1 MDVPQV
7 RPSDSDLDTHASA
20 VVAAFSGASPPN
32 IPYNVLAQWT
42 NGFSD
47 DKLIGQG
54 AYGRVYLAVCHDA
67 HAPRARVAVKWYP
80 QQLAAATAASASAG
94 QQSHADAVRREINVL
109 RSFQHPHIIRLLGYS
124 MPVDRAAAQRSDT
137 MCLVYEYAARGGL
150 DKMLRD
156 DVSARLLTWQLR
168 MRIMLQMAIALN
180 FMHKRFRSPAYHR
193 DVKSGNVVI
202 TDDFTA
208 KLIDCGMSKYVPEQ
222 GADMGFSVAATMR
235 DMRFGTAQYMCPDY
249 MADGDYSA
257 RSEIF
262 SLGLV
267 IAELLTG
274 RLHIDPKEKEKLKL
288 STERVLRGTPA
299 DARAGEWPGDAV
311 KQLKDV
317 VVTCTAPD
325 IEERPTDMAAVMRLL
340 RLLLDR
346 HCPASA
352 AEANDAMIAELAT
365 AREALDCMHRKQ
377 QFQDMQRAR
386 AIQPQLQC
394 CVCMDDFAASDGC
407 ACSGEAPGHFYC
419 NECLSN
425 MVMSQVTGEGKP
437 VFLANGCVITCA
449 VCQAD
454 SLRTVFD
461 VRLCAPHLTPQA
473 YSAHLKT
480 MAEPE
485 VVREQHQ
492 WQQRMQQQEADY
504 MARLQ
509 NAQHTAAAAALD
521 PHVKHIADQLI
532 LPRCPTLT
540 CRRFIPDFEACAA
553 LQVPPLAPLCKL
565 VCNAAPLFS
574 LNPHVAVRLPA
585 QPSPRGRAGLR
596 FSPLCLVLDRVP

>member
-7 RPSDSDLDTHASA
+7 HPSDSDLDTHASA
-20 VVAAFSGASPPN
+20 VVAAFSGASPSN

-54 AYGRVYLAVCHDA
+54 AYGRVYLAVCHDT
-67 HAPRARVAVKWYP
+67 HGPRARVAVKWHP
-80 QQLAAATAASASAG
+80 QLAAATAASASAA
-94 QQSHADAVRREINVL
+94 QQSQADAVRREINVL
-109 RSFQHPHIIRLLGYS
+109 RSFHHPHIIRLLGYS
-124 MPVDRAAAQRSDT
+124 MPLDRAAAQRSDT
-137 MCLVYEYAARGGL
+137 LCLVYEYAARGSL

-168 MRIMLQMAIALN
+168 IRIMLQIAIALN

-208 KLIDCGMSKYVPEQ
+208 KLIDCGLSKYVPEQ

-274 RLHIDPKEKEKLKL
+274 RLHVDPKEKEKLKL

-299 DARAGEWPGDAV
+299 DARAGEWPGDAI

-317 VVTCTAPD
+317 VVMCTAPD
-325 IEERPTDMAAVMRLL
+325 IEARPTDMAAVKRVL
-340 RLLLDR
+340 RLLLDQ
-346 HCPASA
+346 HCPAPA
-352 AEANDAMIAELAT
+352 AEANDAMIAELAA
-365 AREALDCMHRKQ
+365 AREALDRMRLEQ

-386 AIQPQLQC
+386 ATDPQLQC
-394 CVCMDDFAASDGC
+394 CVCTDDFAANDGC

-454 SLRTVFD
+454 GLRSVFD
-461 VRLCAPHLTPQA
+461 VRLCAPHLTPNA
-473 YSAHLKT
+473 YNAYLKT

-485 VVREQHQ
+485 VVHEQRQ
-492 WQQRMQQQEADY
+492 WQQRLKQQEADY
-504 MARLQ
+504 TALLQ
-509 NAQHTAAAAALD
+509 NVQHAAAAAALD

-532 LPRCPTLT
+532 LPRCPSPT
-540 CRRFIPDFEACAA
+540 CRGFIPDFEACAA
-553 LQVPPLAPLCKL
+553 LQVPPLAPLQTR
-565 VCNAAPLFS
+565 VHPSAASP
-574 LNPHVAVRLPA
+574 P
-585 QPSPRGRAGLR
+585 QP
-596 FSPLCLVLDRVP
+596 C